1 VKKRDRSGEEKR
13 FDGMIRAGIAHLGQ
27 TPTAPAEP
35 NPFRHV
41 LHWDRLGRKGQ
52 SCRILKQRGT
62 LAQIEFESDGY
73 TVTVNRMAIRRS

>member
-1 VKKRDRSGEEKR
+1 MKKRDRSTDERG
-13 FDGMIRAGIAHLGQ
+13 FDKLLAQSIMHLGA

-41 LHWDRLGRKGQ
+41 LHWDRLNRKGQ

-62 LAQIEFESDGY
+62 LAQIEFEDGY
-73 TVTVNRMAIRRS
+73 TVQINRMAIRRS